1 MILHLAINIPGE
13 FEGAAPPHPNT
24 IVEFEGAAPPHSKTL
39 AEFEGAEP
47 PHPAPHTPKVS
58 TQKGA
63 SHEIS

>member
-13 FEGAAPPHPNT
+13 FEGAAPPHSNT
-24 IVEFEGAAPPHSKTL
+24 TVEFEGAAPPHSNTI

-47 PHPAPHTPKVS
+47 PLPAALTIKVS